1 MLSIGDTQAQIFAKQ
16 MQAQFESVCV
26 AMLRDTYPEVTAK
39 HRDEKLLELVRY
51 AIERAQGRGLLVE
64 ADWERWLHLM
74 MRLGPRFDEDPHQ
87 VQVNTILTDRSIDP
101 SLQLDAIENLLATAA
116 TPVESTDQ

>member
-1 MLSIGDTQAQIFAKQ
+1 MLTINDQQAQIFATQ

-26 AMLRDTYPEVTAK
+26 AMLRDSYPEVTAK

-51 AIERAQGRGLLVE
+51 ARERAQGRGLVTE

-74 MRLGPRFDEDPHQ
+74 MRLGPRFDEDPRQ
-87 VQVNTILTDRSIDP
+87 VQVNSILTDGSIDP
-101 SLQLDAIENLLATAA
+101 RLKLDAIENLLATAD
-116 TPVESTDQ
+116 TPVDNATQ